1 MNDRTRR
8 ADAVSQAVGYLA
20 SHQLPYGELRTCR
33 SDDPT
38 LVRDPVFESSP
49 YGTTYVL
56 HSLRFVDDP
65 RAAALAER
73 ALDFLAGEMEPPGLW
88 RYYTSRN
95 TKLLPPDLDDTAC
108 ASLALRDRHDEIQLG
123 LNLRQILANRDEDG
137 CFRTFLGSPSA
148 NNVDAVVN
156 ANVLAYL
163 GERDETRAACDYLCR
178 IVTQGDEGRASLYG
192 VDDLSFDYVLSRAW
206 FLGVKSLEPCR
217 APIVRRILARQKDDG
232 TFGDA
237 LATALACASL
247 LNFEEAPPDVLDRAL
262 TALCAQQ
269 SADGSWPRSTFYIDF
284 NGGFYGSEEL
294 TTALAVEALA
304 RAA

>member
-8 ADAVSQAVGYLA
+8 TTAVSRGVGFLA
-20 SHQLPYGELRTCR
+20 GQQLPHGELRTYR

-56 HSLRFVDDP
+56 CSLGFVDDP

-73 ALDFLAGEMEPPGLW
+73 ALGFLAAEMEPPGLW

-95 TKLLPPDLDDTAC
+95 PKILPPDLDDTAC
-108 ASLALRDRHDEIQLG
+108 ASLALRDSHDEIRLG
-123 LNLRQILANRDEDG
+123 LNLRPILANRDEDG
-137 CFRTFLGSPSA
+137 RFRTFLASPAA

-156 ANVLAYL
+156 ANVVAYL
-163 GERDETRAACDYLCR
+163 GEREETRAACDYLCR
-178 IVTQGDEGRASLYG
+178 VVVQGEEGRASLYG
-192 VDDLSFDYVLSRAW
+192 VDDLSFDYVLSRAY
-206 FLGVKSLEPCR
+206 FLGVRSLEPCR
-217 APIVRRILARQKDDG
+217 APMVRRILARQRDDG
-232 TFGDA
+232 SFGDA

-247 LNFEEAPPDVLDRAL
+247 LNFEEAPADVLGRAL
-262 TALCAQQ
+262 AALLAQQ
-269 SADGSWPRSTFYIDF
+269 SEDGSWPRSTFYIDF

-294 TTALAVEALA
+294 TTAIALEALA